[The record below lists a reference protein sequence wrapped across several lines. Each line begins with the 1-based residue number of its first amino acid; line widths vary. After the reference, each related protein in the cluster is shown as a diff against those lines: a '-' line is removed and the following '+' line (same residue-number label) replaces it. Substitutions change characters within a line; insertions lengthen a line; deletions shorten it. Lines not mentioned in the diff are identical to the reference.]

1 MARRAE
7 KPVQKEKRR
16 TDFNLKNIFNKV
28 EEEKPPIEKPEKL
41 REEAFTEKDVFS
53 CWEQFLS
60 ELQKQNKIPVYNAL
74 HTGKIKLIN
83 ETQIEFEFES
93 ASLINEFD
101 LEKNELMK
109 LMREKLRNDLIDF
122 KTKLNLSETGNFV
135 KTKADIF
142 NEMVKKNPILL
153 KMKEEMG
160 LDYNSHD

>member
-1 MARRAE
+1 LA
-7 KPVQKEKRR
+7 
-16 TDFNLKNIFNKV
+16 
-28 EEEKPPIEKPEKL
+28 
-41 REEAFTEKDVFS
+41 

-83 ETQIEFEFES
+83 ETQIEFTFES

-122 KTKLNLSETGNFV
+122 KTKLNWSETGNFV

-142 NEMVKKNPILL
+142 NEMVKKNPTLL

-160 LDYNSHD
+160 LDYNSPE